1 MKKINVI
8 SLILAGLI
16 TLTVFAG
23 CGNNTD
29 NPDTT
34 DTGTDTVVDTSA
46 DDTSGDDTTSDYVPE
61 ENPYT
66 RPEETYE
73 GVQGIALRTSTVPEE
88 RALEGTQVSDLIIPA
103 DMSNKIHE
111 ILYGND
117 LRVWLTLDVVKAD
130 ETELWAV
137 NAAIA
142 ADGVYGIE
150 LNFCTAEHEMG
161 GEYNNL
167 AILNEFLIKVR
178 EKIDAKGTLK
188 LAVLV
193 PSDINAC
200 YNHGVDIGEW
210 VSKKYVD
217 VVAPYSGSDFN
228 NTDIPVRLWTSLT
241 DPYGVKLVPVIS
253 QIIKHTE
260 KAEGYPQTAETLAG
274 DAANYIAQGAD
285 KISVGDWVAP
295 ELLKIIGSYETVM
308 KVDRLHVLTYNNFT
322 PEWANN
328 VAYLPKV
335 FNASSWATLRVP
347 MGNIP
352 EDAKVTLLVEV
363 NAVPSATPVVYV
375 NSQECTYIG
384 ADPENEKVLCYE
396 LPEITRGDGY
406 VVAEFKGGYGAG
418 NTQIEHFAVAVDVQ

>member
-1 MKKINVI
+1 MKKLNVI

-34 DTGTDTVVDTSA
+34 DTGTDTTVDTSVN
-46 DDTSGDDTTSDYVPE
+46 DTTGEDTTSDYVPE

-73 GVQGIALRTSTVPEE
+73 GVQGIALRTSTVPD
-88 RALEGTQVSDLIIPA
+88 ANVFDGTQVTDVIIPA
-103 DMSNKIHE
+103 SMADQIANIKGENEVNI
-111 ILYGND
+111 
-117 LRVWLTLDVVKAD
+117 WLTLDVVKAD
-130 ETELWAV
+130 EAELAAV
-137 NAAIA
+137 DAALA
-142 ADGVYGIE
+142 ASGVYAIE
-150 LNFCTAEHEMG
+150 LNFCTAEHEIG

-167 AILNEFLIKVR
+167 AILNEFLIKAR
-178 EKIDAKGTLK
+178 EKADAKEIK
-188 LAVLV
+188 LAVLI
-193 PSDINAC
+193 PTDINAC

-217 VVAPYSGSDFN
+217 IISPYSGSDFN

-241 DPYGVKLVPVIS
+241 DPYGVVLMPTIS
-253 QIIKHTE
+253 QTIKHTL
-260 KAEGYPQTAETLAG
+260 KAEGYPQTPETLAA

-308 KVDRLHVLTYNNFT
+308 KVDRLHVLTYNNYT

-328 VAYLPKV
+328 TAYLPKV
-335 FNASSWATLRVP
+335 FSASGWATLRVP

-352 EDAKVTLLVEV
+352 EGAKVTLLVEV
-363 NAVPSATPVVYV
+363 NVIPSATPVVYA

-384 ADPENEKVLCYE
+384 VDPENEKVLCYE
-396 LPEITRGDGY
+396 LPEVTREDGY
-406 VVAEFKGGYGAG
+406 VVAEFKGAYGAG
-418 NTQIEHFAVAVDVQ
+418 STQIEHFAVKVDVQ

>member
-1 MKKINVI
+1 MKKLNVI

-34 DTGTDTVVDTSA
+34 DTGTDTTVDTSA
-46 DDTSGDDTTSDYVPE
+46 DDTTGEDTTSDYVPE

-73 GVQGIALRTSTVPEE
+73 GVQGIALRTTVVPD
-88 RALEGTQVSDLIIPA
+88 ANVFDGTQVTDVIIPA
-103 DMSNKIHE
+103 SMADQAVNITGE
-111 ILYGND
+111 NEVN
-117 LRVWLTLDVVKAD
+117 VWLTFDVVKAD
-130 ETELWAV
+130 EAELAAV
-137 NAAIA
+137 DAAIA
-142 ADGVYGIE
+142 AAGIFGIE

-178 EKIDAKGTLK
+178 EKINAKDTLK

-241 DPYGVKLVPVIS
+241 DPYGVMLMPVIS
-253 QIIKHTE
+253 QTLKHTE
-260 KAEGYPQTAETLAG
+260 KAEGYPQTPETLAG
-274 DAANYIAQGAD
+274 DAANYISQGAD
-285 KISVGDWVAP
+285 KISVGDWAFA
-295 ELLKIIGSYETVM
+295 ESLKVIGSYETVM
-308 KVDRLHVLTYNNFT
+308 TIDRMHVLTYNNYT

-328 VAYLPKV
+328 TAYLPKV
-335 FNASSWATLRVP
+335 FSASGWTTLRVP

-352 EDAKVTLLVEV
+352 EGAKVTLLVEV
-363 NAVPSATPVVYV
+363 NLVPSGTPEVYV
-375 NSQECTYIG
+375 NSQLCTYIG
-384 ADPENEKVLCYE
+384 IDESNEKVLCYE
-396 LPEITRGDGY
+396 LPDVTRGDGY
-406 VVAEFKGGYGAG
+406 VVAEFKGASGAG
-418 NTQIEHFAVAVDVQ
+418 NTQIEHFAVKVDVQ